1 VLLNFVMLN
10 RVAGSLRG
18 SFV

>member
-1 VLLNFVMLN
+1 LNTKR
-10 RVAGSLRG
+10 RVSLRG

>member
-1 VLLNFVMLN
+1 LNAK
-10 RVAGSLRG
+10 RKISLRG